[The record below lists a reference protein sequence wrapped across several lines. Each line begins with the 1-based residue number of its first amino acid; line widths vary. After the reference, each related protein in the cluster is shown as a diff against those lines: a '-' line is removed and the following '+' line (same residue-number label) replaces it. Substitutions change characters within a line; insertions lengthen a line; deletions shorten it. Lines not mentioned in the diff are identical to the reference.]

1 MHVRSRVLAGIVV
14 PVMAAAMLVTGAL
27 SAQAATRADLNAP
40 ESCGPPGYLTTQ
52 SARYVGN
59 PATREYGQAG
69 GTLSISRGT
78 TKTISGTL
86 QTTVSA
92 DAGVI
97 FASVSTT
104 VGISVGLSKSVTTT
118 AGYTWQV
125 PSSQS
130 VGWVEMGSHGYQI
143 SWRYGSYN
151 SSCGFVTSR
160 SGSLSGVTNNVQFA
174 HS

>member
-1 MHVRSRVLAGIVV
+1 VALAAV
-14 PVMAAAMLVTGAL
+14 AASMLVVGA
-27 SAQAATRADLNAP
+27 SEAAQARERANATPQRTCA
-40 ESCGPPGYLTTQ
+40 PPGYLTTQ
-52 SARYVGN
+52 SARYIGN
-59 PATREYGQAG
+59 PATREYGRSG
-69 GTLSISRGT
+69 GNLAIEQDITR
-78 TKTISGTL
+78 TISGTL

-97 FASVSTT
+97 FAKVSTS
-104 VGISVGLSKSVTTT
+104 VGVSVGLSKSVASA
-118 AGYTWQV
+118 AGYTWRV
-125 PSSQS
+125 PSNQS

-160 SGSLSGVTNNVQFA
+160 SGSLSGATSNVEFT